1 VVLSEP
7 KNDLTT
13 HLSLDQE
20 QECMDDDDITC
31 AYTMSD
37 GACSSTIS
45 QLMGQLVE
53 KKEFIDQQ

>member
-1 VVLSEP
+1 VALGQA
-7 KNDLTT
+7 KNDLPAYL
-13 HLSLDQE
+13 HRDPE